1 MSNAGSG
8 GTMAIIVIAIAAVVV
23 TTYAVISRRLTGM
36 IACKTATVAFT
47 TMAAIS
53 CTHAA
58 AMPTA
63 ISTTVTTTAPV
74 TLCVR

>member
-1 MSNAGSG
+1 
-8 GTMAIIVIAIAAVVV
+8 MAIIVVAIAAVVV

-58 AMPTA
+58 TVPTA
-63 ISTTVTTTAPV
+63 ISTTVATTAPV